1 MAWQV
6 AFTRVSSNKKTGPI
20 PVTTSERS
28 TCPPECPLL
37 KDAKTGEQNGCFAEA
52 GYYTRTHWDKVT
64 AKERGTD
71 WQGFL
76 DNVRKLPIGTMWR
89 HNIAGDLPNVAGVI
103 AGKAL
108 ADIVTANKRKNGF
121 TYTHCD
127 PLKADNKKHIAEAN
141 RNGFTVNL
149 SADSPEQAD
158 EYLALELPVVT
169 LLPEDAPKVS
179 HTPNGAR
186 VVRCPATVR
195 EDVSCATCGLCAR
208 ADRSYAIGFPVHG
221 SQKSKIKTV

>member
-1 MAWQV
+1 MSWQV
-6 AFTRVSSNKKTGPI
+6 AFTRVSSNPKTGPI

-28 TCPPECPLL
+28 TCPPECPLNR
-37 KDAKTGEQNGCFAEA
+37 NGCYADA

-76 DNVRKLPIGTMWR
+76 DNVRKLPMGTLWR

-127 PLKADNKKHIAEAN
+127 PFKADNKKHIADAN
-141 RNGFTVNL
+141 QGGFTVNL
-149 SADSPEQAD
+149 SADSLDQAD

-179 HTPNGAR
+179 FTPNGAR